1 MPVNIHV
8 WFNLFP
14 GRISITNKCAKKKDF
29 SFISTETKQE
39 VYYEVKNNNF
49 SLNFAYKLMI

>member
-1 MPVNIHV
+1 M
-8 WFNLFP
+8 
-14 GRISITNKCAKKKDF
+14 SQKKDF

-49 SLNFAYKLMI
+49 SLNFAYKLNEWYKIYFFC